1 MRTAQ
6 SALRPARKFVGVES
20 LEPRRLFSA
29 APAWVPP
36 APPPNPIVNGG
47 FENPVPLA
55 GWTVDGNATTA
66 GVEYLPPPAGAS
78 QAVLATGQ
86 GGFAGT
92 PDTAAKIESFLS
104 LTPGTLSKQGNGAA
118 TSGSAIKQTFTAT
131 GFDILSFKADYLTN
145 ETNNQDFAFVTL
157 TNANGRTQFFKIRPP
172 VHASSA
178 LDAGNTNENSES
190 GYETYYL
197 LIPHSGSWTVGF
209 GVVNTVTSSIL
220 TSLAVDS
227 VSVTPLFD
235 SFGVVSSGF
244 PYGSFLIGNPFDSI
258 SCGNATAAATTA
270 TPTGSIFDP
279 GANF

>member
-1 MRTAQ
+1 MRNAQ
-6 SALRPARKFVGVES
+6 PALRPARKFVGVES

-29 APAWVPP
+29 APVWVPP
-36 APPPNPIVNGG
+36 TPPPNPIVNGN

-55 GWTVDGNATTA
+55 GWTADGNATTA
-66 GVEYLPPPAGAS
+66 GVEYLTPPVGTS

-86 GGFAGT
+86 AGFGGT
-92 PDTAAKIESFLS
+92 PTTAANVESFLS

-118 TSGSAIKQTFTAT
+118 TDGSAIKQTFTAN
-131 GFDILSFKADYLTN
+131 GFEILSFKADFLTN
-145 ETNNQDFAFVTL
+145 ETNNQDFSFVTL
-157 TNANGRTQFFKIRPP
+157 SNANGRTQFFKIRPP

-190 GYETYYL
+190 GYQTYYL

-209 GVVNTVTSSIL
+209 GVVNTVTSSVL
-220 TSLAVDS
+220 TSLAVDG

-235 SFGVVSSGF
+235 SFGAISSGF
-244 PYGSFLIGNPFDSI
+244 PYGSFLIGNPFGGI
-258 SCGNATAAATTA
+258 SSGSAASTVA
-270 TPTGSIFDP
+270 TPSGSIFDP